1 MQELEDHKI
10 QNIQHFMKKTNP
22 IDVVFRDKAKF
33 DTQNP
38 VIKDLQIAE
47 ELEHLKELNNNNN
60 NNNNDNNNDNDDDND
75 NAPFVPPH

>member
-38 VIKDLQIAE
+38 VINKLLSQMQTD
-47 ELEHLKELNNNNN
+47 K
-60 NNNNDNNNDNDDDND
+60 NDK
-75 NAPFVPPH
+75 AL